1 MKTLYSMQINFALV
15 QTKLTNL
22 RNLDLFN
29 CEVTQLQKYREEM
42 FTMLGSLKFLDG
54 YDKDDKEAEEEEV
67 IYYLIR
73 HIRRCDP
80 PFPPPLQPILMVVV
94 TLNLA

>member
-1 MKTLYSMQINFALV
+1 MQINFGLV

-67 IYYLIR
+67 IYNRIPLP
-73 HIRRCDP
+73 HIRKWAPLP
-80 PFPPPLQPILMVVV
+80 PFSPYRL
-94 TLNLA
+94 